1 MKEISL
7 EERLEQMK
15 ESTDPYERGMAR
27 GIEIAMNVYDPKN
40 GPGADQSN
48 RGQTKNITRSL

>member
-27 GIEIAMNVYDPKN
+27 GIEIAMMAYEPKN
-40 GPGADQSN
+40 DPGADQSN
-48 RGQTKNITRSL
+48 RVGQKNITRSL